1 MGWACVCFSFGGT
14 RYDDDDDDELV
25 LARRGHSV
33 VQVFKSQ
40 TCERACI
47 CLHTVVV
54 MQALMTLAENVLL
67 YTSDCVWLLCLPLHT
82 VKQNN
87 LFIVNA

>member
-14 RYDDDDDDELV
+14 RYDDDDDELV
-25 LARRGHSV
+25 LARKGHSV

-40 TCERACI
+40 TCERAYI

-54 MQALMTLAENVLL
+54 MQAQVIVCG
-67 YTSDCVWLLCLPLHT
+67 YFVFLCTQSNKTICLSPQL
-82 VKQNN
+82 
-87 LFIVNA
+87 